1 MLAESSKG
9 RAGLAT
15 CMNMS
20 NAKNGQE
27 CVIRRFIFILGVCL
41 LTTMISFLR
50 DVTVTMFHRHN
61 GSTMKNTGNVWIEK
75 EHKMIMLRRVGVE
88 VLK

>member
-1 MLAESSKG
+1 MLAAQSSKG

-27 CVIRRFIFILGVCL
+27 CVIRRFFILAVCL
-41 LTTMISFLR
+41 FTPVTSFFRGMSL
-50 DVTVTMFHRHN
+50 
-61 GSTMKNTGNVWIEK
+61 SPPIETCSID
-75 EHKMIMLRRVGVE
+75 IMGQQ
-88 VLK
+88 

>member
-1 MLAESSKG
+1 
-9 RAGLAT
+9 
-15 CMNMS
+15 
-20 NAKNGQE
+20 
-27 CVIRRFIFILGVCL
+27 
-41 LTTMISFLR
+41 MISFLR

-75 EHKMIMLRRVGVE
+75 EYEMIMFNRVGAE